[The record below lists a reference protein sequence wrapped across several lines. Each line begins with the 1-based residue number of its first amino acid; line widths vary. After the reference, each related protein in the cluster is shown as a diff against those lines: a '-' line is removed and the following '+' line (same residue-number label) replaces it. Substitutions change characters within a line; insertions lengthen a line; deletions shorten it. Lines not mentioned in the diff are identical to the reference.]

1 VRAAPRGPA
10 RGDFQQRDRRGAA
23 RTKTEAVGAW
33 ARTERP
39 LPTRK
44 VLGGYSRKRNVPRG
58 SGATALVRGSCGSAC
73 AVCGMAHLLHDGP
86 RGTRKSEP
94 TRPVL
99 LAMVSLVALRR
110 RYRPEALLR
119 SDGRPP
125 ALLRVATPLWLESIK
140 GPRDVNKNVVGSQG
154 REARVESTWL
164 VNRDTGTACA
174 QDR

>member
-1 VRAAPRGPA
+1 MGSHGEICAHKEGSRRVIPEAERPARLWCDGRDRGLVRVGVRGVRHGPSPPRRAAGNA
-10 RGDFQQRDRRGAA
+10 
-23 RTKTEAVGAW
+23 
-33 ARTERP
+33 
-39 LPTRK
+39 
-44 VLGGYSRKRNVPRG
+44 
-58 SGATALVRGSCGSAC
+58 
-73 AVCGMAHLLHDGP
+73 
-86 RGTRKSEP
+86 KSEP

-154 REARVESTWL
+154 RGARVESTWL
-164 VNRDTGTACA
+164 VNRDVGTACA